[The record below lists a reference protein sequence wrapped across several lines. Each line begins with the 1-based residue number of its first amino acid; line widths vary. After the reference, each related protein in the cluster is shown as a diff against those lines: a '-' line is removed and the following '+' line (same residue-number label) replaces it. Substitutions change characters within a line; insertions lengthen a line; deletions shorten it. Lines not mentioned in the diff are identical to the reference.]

1 MFIVAESD
9 AEQVTV
15 ELFTNY
21 PWDWFLVGC
30 RLFLVRG
37 KIYEL
42 LVNCIPPEVIL
53 KVGYVTFFW
62 DSEILHYLAELFM
75 QHVTYLCDLRT
86 WCFDGSW
93 EITCHLLTIILQKLV
108 DELMRK
114 LDSELKHEVCHWAA
128 VYVRSLILVLH
139 DSSRLPL

>member
-1 MFIVAESD
+1 MMLETSQVSNMFIVAESD
-9 AEQVTV
+9 AEEVTV

-53 KVGYVTFFW
+53 KVGCVTFF
-62 DSEILHYLAELFM
+62 
-75 QHVTYLCDLRT
+75 
-86 WCFDGSW
+86 
-93 EITCHLLTIILQKLV
+93 
-108 DELMRK
+108 
-114 LDSELKHEVCHWAA
+114 
-128 VYVRSLILVLH
+128 
-139 DSSRLPL
+139 

>member
-9 AEQVTV
+9 AKQV
-15 ELFTNY
+15 LWN
-21 PWDWFLVGC
+21 FLQIILGIGFLGWC

-53 KVGYVTFFW
+53 KVGYVTFFC

-86 WCFDGSW
+86 
-93 EITCHLLTIILQKLV
+93 
-108 DELMRK
+108 
-114 LDSELKHEVCHWAA
+114 
-128 VYVRSLILVLH
+128 
-139 DSSRLPL
+139 